1 MTDIMLLMSVSRI
14 KIYPKDTKPFGLS
27 FSDWSIKWWQWILTI
42 PNNINPANDLTGIF
56 LCQTIEQAAIKP
68 SRKVSIRNGSCIFMP
83 VLNWISNFY
92 EHGKTENELIEIAK
106 RRMDVIGNIEVTLDG
121 LIVGELEQYS
131 FLSGFFEAYLPEHN
145 VLGLPPGQGRFISD
159 GYWLFTCPIF
169 NNAVITTFASCSS
182 GATKI
187 GVKYSITVF

>member
-1 MTDIMLLMSVSRI
+1 MLLMSVSRI

-42 PNNINPANDLTGIF
+42 PNNINPANDLTGIYSSIGQTDTNVFF

-121 LIVGELEQYS
+121 LIV
-131 FLSGFFEAYLPEHN
+131 
-145 VLGLPPGQGRFISD
+145 
-159 GYWLFTCPIF
+159 
-169 NNAVITTFASCSS
+169 
-182 GATKI
+182 
-187 GVKYSITVF
+187 